1 MLFVQVV
8 ALEASRENLVAR
20 GKEGKVVGER
30 LMKLL
35 EAVDSILVVI
45 IIIILVKPN
54 VFFIIIVITTKAITI
69 LIAIIVV
76 IIIAI
81 TKIIIIIKVPMYF
94 ETELKC
100 MQTKRE
106 NS

>member
-1 MLFVQVV
+1 MLFVKVV

-20 GKEGKVVGER
+20 SKEGKVVGER

-35 EAVDSILVVI
+35 EAVDSILVGV

-54 VFFIIIVITTKAITI
+54 ILVFVIIIVITTKAITI

-76 IIIAI
+76 IIIMI
-81 TKIIIIIKVPMYF
+81 RSSPPCRSSKIGG
-94 ETELKC
+94 ELLPG
-100 MQTKRE
+100 
-106 NS
+106 